1 MTIHATND
9 SDNVI
14 ETMVK
19 GLMSQETKWA
29 WGMSNYSFWN
39 FFWLSNSWTSKLVWH
54 KDVENLFKDKS

>member
-39 FFWLSNSWTSKLVWH
+39 FFGCQI
-54 KDVENLFKDKS
+54 VEQVS